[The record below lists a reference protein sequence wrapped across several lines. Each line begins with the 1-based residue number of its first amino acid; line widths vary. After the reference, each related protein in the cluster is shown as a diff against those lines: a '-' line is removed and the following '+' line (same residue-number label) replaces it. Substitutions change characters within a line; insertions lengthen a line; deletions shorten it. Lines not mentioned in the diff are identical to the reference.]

1 MKETKNIKTKR
12 LIIRKFLSSDW
23 ADLWEYLSDERVV
36 KFEPYEPINQ
46 QQSKEIALNHSK
58 SDEFW
63 AVCLE
68 GKVIGNIYLEEV
80 VEGSWEIGFVF
91 HYDYQHQGF
100 AYEAAMV
107 MIDQVFAQGAH
118 RIFAECHPEN
128 RASWKLLENLG
139 FIKEA
144 HLRKNIFFKKTIN
157 GLPIWQDTLVY
168 GLLAEDRMLV
178 RAYL

>member
-12 LIIRKFLSSDW
+12 LIIRKFLASDW

-107 MIDQVFAQGAH
+107 MIDQIFAQGAH

-139 FIKEA
+139 FIK
-144 HLRKNIFFKKTIN
+144 RSSFKKKYLFQKN
-157 GLPIWQDTLVY
+157 NKRVPYMARYLGLRIIS
-168 GLLAEDRMLV
+168 R
-178 RAYL
+178 R